1 MFKTIT
7 IKEIVFKRLTL
18 EKGKEESF
26 SDLFERL
33 LDRQVSGLE
42 TLRKIRGSI
51 DLSDRLQ
58 KSD

>member
-7 IKEIVFKRLTL
+7 IQEIVFKRLTL
-18 EKGKEESF
+18 KKGKEESF
-26 SDLFERL
+26 SNLFEWL
-33 LDRQVSGLE
+33 LDRQVSVLE